1 MPSHTLPVPEHER
14 SLRVRTEALLATEL
28 MDAPTSVVLDRLTR
42 AASRLLRVPVSL
54 VSLVGEHRDV
64 FAGVTDS
71 DNMLQGVRETRSR
84 DSICRHVVESAV
96 PLIISDTSTSE
107 IAQALN
113 TDPAWWVKSYVGVP
127 LATADGVTLGTLCA
141 MDTVPRTWTD
151 TEIES
156 LGDLAFAAA
165 AEINLRISLYNLR
178 ATEARFRAFMDHSP
192 MMAALLDIDGNLEYV
207 NAMFAFHFAMSVDE
221 AVGRSLETMREPLAR
236 RISSQCA
243 LVQLFGRSVER
254 TEILTTPDG
263 EERQWLLYT
272 FPVITTSAKR
282 AVGTVVLDLTQR
294 RLLERRSQQAQKL
307 EAIGQLASGI
317 AHEINT
323 PSQYVS
329 DNVQFLRQV
338 FSDLRWVLDD
348 AREGVGD
355 EATELGRSAERR
367 ERITPETAAYL
378 AEEVPRAFEQSL
390 EGMQRIAGIVHS
402 IKAFSHPG
410 GTHAEHVDINA
421 ALANTLIIARNEW
434 KFVAVLE
441 TAYDPMLPT
450 VRCFPGE
457 LNQVFLN
464 IIVNAAQAMATSPRL
479 GTLRVATRADGDHV
493 YITISDTGTG
503 IPEGIRDKIFNPFFT
518 TKPVGTGTGQG
529 LAISHRVVVK
539 RHGGQLGC
547 DSIEGQGTT
556 FTITLPIK
564 GCSTELDRD
573 TLQWREEAS

>member
-1 MPSHTLPVPEHER
+1 MSSHTLPEHER

-84 DSICRHVVESAV
+84 DSICRHVVESAA

-151 TEIES
+151 AEIES

-165 AEINLRISLYNLR
+165 AELNLRISIYNLR
-178 ATEARFRAFMDHSP
+178 STEARFRAFMDHSP
-192 MMAALLDIDGNLEYV
+192 VMAALLDTDGNLEYV
-207 NAMFAFHFAMSVDE
+207 NAMFALHFATSVDE
-221 AVGRSLETMREPLAR
+221 AVGRSLATMREPLAR
-236 RISSQCA
+236 RISTQCA
-243 LVQLFGRSVER
+243 LVQQSGRSVER

-307 EAIGQLASGI
+307 KAIGQLASRTRSTPHRSTSPTTCSSCGKFSVI
-317 AHEINT
+317 CGGCSMTRAKALAMRPPNSVDLPNVENASPRRQPRIWRRRSRGLLNSRSRACSASPELCTASKRSRILAART
-323 PSQYVS
+323 PSTWIS
-329 DNVQFLRQV
+329 MR
-338 FSDLRWVLDD
+338 RWPIPSSS
-348 AREGVGD
+348 R
-355 EATELGRSAERR
+355 ATSGNSW
-367 ERITPETAAYL
+367 PC
-378 AEEVPRAFEQSL
+378 
-390 EGMQRIAGIVHS
+390 
-402 IKAFSHPG
+402 
-410 GTHAEHVDINA
+410 
-421 ALANTLIIARNEW
+421 W
-434 KFVAVLE
+434 K
-441 TAYDPMLPT
+441 PPT
-450 VRCFPGE
+450 TRCFRR
-457 LNQVFLN
+457 F
-464 IIVNAAQAMATSPRL
+464 AAF
-479 GTLRVATRADGDHV
+479 
-493 YITISDTGTG
+493 
-503 IPEGIRDKIFNPFFT
+503 PE
-518 TKPVGTGTGQG
+518 
-529 LAISHRVVVK
+529 S
-539 RHGGQLGC
+539 
-547 DSIEGQGTT
+547 
-556 FTITLPIK
+556 
-564 GCSTELDRD
+564 
-573 TLQWREEAS
+573 

>member
-1 MPSHTLPVPEHER
+1 M
-14 SLRVRTEALLATEL
+14 
-28 MDAPTSVVLDRLTR
+28 
-42 AASRLLRVPVSL
+42 
-54 VSLVGEHRDV
+54 
-64 FAGVTDS
+64 
-71 DNMLQGVRETRSR
+71 
-84 DSICRHVVESAV
+84 
-96 PLIISDTSTSE
+96 
-107 IAQALN
+107 
-113 TDPAWWVKSYVGVP
+113 
-127 LATADGVTLGTLCA
+127 
-141 MDTVPRTWTD
+141 
-151 TEIES
+151 
-156 LGDLAFAAA
+156 
-165 AEINLRISLYNLR
+165 
-178 ATEARFRAFMDHSP
+178 
-192 MMAALLDIDGNLEYV
+192 
-207 NAMFAFHFAMSVDE
+207 
-221 AVGRSLETMREPLAR
+221 
-236 RISSQCA
+236 
-243 LVQLFGRSVER
+243 
-254 TEILTTPDG
+254 
-263 EERQWLLYT
+263 
-272 FPVITTSAKR
+272 
-282 AVGTVVLDLTQR
+282 LDLTQR

-348 AREGVGD
+348 AREGVCD

-410 GTHAEHVDINA
+410 GTHAEYVDINA

-479 GTLRVATRADGDHV
+479 GVLRVATRADGDHV
-493 YITISDTGTG
+493 HITVSDTGTG

-529 LAISHRVVVK
+529 LAISHRVVVR

-556 FTITLPIK
+556 FTITLPRK
-564 GCSTELDRD
+564 GCSNELHRD
-573 TLQWREEAS
+573 TLQWPEEAS